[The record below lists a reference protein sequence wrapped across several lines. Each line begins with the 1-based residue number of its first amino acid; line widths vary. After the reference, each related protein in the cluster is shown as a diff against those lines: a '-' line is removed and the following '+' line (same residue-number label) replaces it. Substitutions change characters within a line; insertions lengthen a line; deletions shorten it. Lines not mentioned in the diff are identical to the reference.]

1 VRDDAPDAIVR
12 ARRVEL
18 MLHVCL
24 RTMTDS
30 WGNTTDGYSFRFFS
44 PEQVDQILCD
54 GTKRGRAGSHA
65 AIERILKHEPE
76 LERAELWQRI
86 RRLKTPSGGPNY
98 RRSVWAAE
106 DEKVL
111 REGYEIGWRGKR
123 QAVRELLKRHPDWR
137 PHVIWRRAAKLGLVR
152 KATKR
157 HPERFRCPWSEDD
170 DRVLL
175 TLAGYKK
182 LRMIAKLLHR
192 SERGVRYRLAVLG
205 KSSRVHVDGYA
216 RRALAEELHLGRKTI
231 QRLIVEGLLE
241 VRDPRITPKSIQ
253 ALRKSGRLT
262 SLQLNNEE
270 KKGTP
275 RTGAEQEPTSQR
287 DVENFTSVSDG
298 ASRHSVKSTRAKG
311 VWTEVARALNVGL
324 ETVEKLIAQ
333 RTLRLYD
340 PRVTEKSFRNF
351 CRRYGSLINL
361 EFLDGETR
369 DWLRSSMDL
378 DRNAGEDAA
387 ARLKLFRKHALAV
400 RRCTDCGRAIR
411 GNAFFRHVKR
421 CKGVKAPGSKATFP
435 VDPGRNTRPPV
446 GQSGRFTQFSK

>member
-1 VRDDAPDAIVR
+1 
-12 ARRVEL
+12 

-24 RTMTDS
+24 DTMADS
-30 WGNTTDGYSFRFFS
+30 QGNTTDGYSFRFFS

-54 GTKRGRAGSHA
+54 GAKRGRAGSHA

-86 RRLKTPSGGPNY
+86 RRLKTPSRGPNY
-98 RRSVWAAE
+98 RRSVWGAE
-106 DEKVL
+106 DEKIL
-111 REGYEIGWRGKR
+111 RKGYEIGWRGKR

-152 KATKR
+152 MATKR
-157 HPERFRCPWSEDD
+157 HPERFRHPWSEDD
-170 DRVLL
+170 DRALL
-175 TLAGYKK
+175 NLAGYKR

-216 RRALAEELHLGRKTI
+216 RRALAEELHWGRKTI
-231 QRLIVEGLLE
+231 QRLIVKGLLE

-253 ALRKSGRLT
+253 ALRKSGRLA

-287 DVENFTSVSDG
+287 DVENFSSVSNG
-298 ASRHSVKSTRAKG
+298 ASRNSLKSTRAKG
-311 VWTEVARALNVGL
+311 VWTEVARALNVSL
-324 ETVEKLIAQ
+324 ETVEKLIAN
-333 RTLRLYD
+333 RTLTLYD

-387 ARLKLFRKHALAV
+387 ARLKLFRKHALV
-400 RRCTDCGRAIR
+400 LRRCTDCGRAIR
-411 GNAFFRHVKR
+411 GNAFFRHVKG
-421 CKGVKAPGSKATFP
+421 CKGVKSPGSNTTFS
-435 VDPGRNTRPPV
+435 V
-446 GQSGRFTQFSK
+446 GQSKNNRPQVG